1 MLRSYGAL
9 VREAKIATSPR
20 CQNRFEDR
28 RLRSLING
36 ALIQLIS
43 IVSRIN
49 EGFGSPASRN
59 EERNPPKF
67 DELGILAFSPRMLWY
82 IHRRAHIVGAAL
94 PGEAASRFWRRLA
107 DDMG

>member
-20 CQNRFEDR
+20 CENRFEDR
-28 RLRSLING
+28 RLRRLINS

-43 IVSRIN
+43 IVSGIN

-67 DELGILAFSPRMLWY
+67 DEFVIVGFSPRMLWY
-82 IHRRAHIVGAAL
+82 IHRRADIVGTAL
-94 PGEAASRFWRRLA
+94 PGEAASRFWPRLA
-107 DDMG
+107 DNMG